1 MGPTTK
7 VNDGLSVVVGTLVKQ
22 KMMNFQATFV

>member
-7 VNDGLSVVVGTLVKQ
+7 VNVDLSVVVGY
-22 KMMNFQATFV
+22 MNKEDEFSSHLG